1 MPEIMNYDPNLTCS
15 GNMASQAVRLTF
27 GLWQYRVQ
35 VEVTIGGNCT
45 GLDVISAAVGAVYEK
60 LERRNVYGCNEDYA
74 ELVMASPESPS
85 DVLLC
90 ADDDPDGP
98 HGEDWLASMLIG
110 AEIVSITPKQ

>member
-45 GLDVISAAVGAVYEK
+45 GLDVISEAVGSVYEK
-60 LERRNVYGCNEDYA
+60 LERRQVYGGGDDYA
-74 ELVMASPESPS
+74 ELVMSSPESPD

-90 ADDDPDGP
+90 GDDEPGGLQ
-98 HGEDWLASMLIG
+98 GEEWLASMLIG
-110 AEIVSITPKQ
+110 AEIISITPK

>member
-27 GLWQYRVQ
+27 GLWQYRAQ

-60 LERRNVYGCNEDYA
+60 LDRRKIYGAEEDYA
-74 ELVMASPESPS
+74 ELVMASPESQD

-90 ADDDPDGP
+90 GDDDPDGP
-98 HGEDWLASMLIG
+98 QGEAWLSNMLVG
-110 AEIVSITPKQ
+110 AEIISITPK